1 MHFRT
6 KVFTLFLIM
15 AIVTSLLIAAL
26 LYRPT
31 KALFLDL
38 MRTNVLSVAAITA
51 AMLDRTLT
59 IQSAR
64 APIRILNPTSSSKE
78 SCGAR
83 AMRTAGVTSM

>member
-51 AMLDRTLT
+51 DAAASLLSPSER
-59 IQSAR
+59 SPSR
-64 APIRILNPTSSSKE
+64 ANLKAFAPTRS
-78 SCGAR
+78 R
-83 AMRTAGVTSM
+83 N